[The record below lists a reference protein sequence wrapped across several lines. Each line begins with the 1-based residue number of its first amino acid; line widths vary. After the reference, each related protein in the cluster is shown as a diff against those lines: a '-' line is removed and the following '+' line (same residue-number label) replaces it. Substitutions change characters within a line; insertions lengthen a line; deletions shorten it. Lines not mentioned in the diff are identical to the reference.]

1 MTKVCHIVDN
11 ARPGVGV
18 TQVVYDLMT
27 AEAAECRGIF
37 TGRSELDARFSELVS
52 QGAVTLAASP
62 AELARALRELKRDG
76 FRLLHV
82 HSRKSAWI
90 FVLARLSGFRIVR
103 TQHFGTLAGGR
114 SKWPQLLTGLRNVL
128 TGKTWWVDR
137 WAAVSRT
144 SKCYIQTRWG
154 IPDDRISIV
163 WNGIDVDKFAPCP
176 SGRRAALRQQ
186 LGLEEDWIVLISVG
200 SLVAR
205 KRHSSSIRAFADIP
219 DRPGN
224 ARLVILGEGGERPR
238 LEQLAAAC
246 GLDGKVI
253 LPGRRDDVA
262 AWVAVSDIF
271 VHAALDEAFGLAVA
285 EAMACGKPAIAA
297 GTTGPAEIVEDGE
310 NGLLV
315 ADGSAEG
322 LSEAMARLI
331 ADGALR
337 ARLGQTARRHAVQR
351 YSLSAMCQSYAAL
364 YKSVLRAP
372 GAAHG

>member
-1 MTKVCHIVDN
+1 MKVCHIVDN

-18 TQVVYDLMT
+18 TQVVYNLMT
-27 AEAAECRGIF
+27 ADGAECRGIF
-37 TGRSELDARFSELVS
+37 TGRSELDARFSGLVS

-62 AELARALRELKRDG
+62 ADLARALRRLRRDG

-82 HSRKSAWI
+82 HSRKSAWML
-90 FVLARLSGFRIVR
+90 VLARMSGFRIVR
-103 TQHFGTLAGGR
+103 TQHFGTLAGGQ
-114 SKWPQLLTGLRNVL
+114 SKWPRPLTGLRNFL

-154 IPDDRISIV
+154 VPDERISIV
-163 WNGIDVDKFAPCP
+163 WNGIDVDKFTPFRN
-176 SGRRAALRQQ
+176 GRRSALRKQ
-186 LGLEEDWIVLISVG
+186 LGWQDDWIVLIAVG

-205 KRHSSSIRAFADIP
+205 KRHSSIIRAFADIP

-224 ARLVILGEGGERPR
+224 ARLVILGEGGERSR
-238 LEQLAAAC
+238 LEQLAASC
-246 GLDGKVI
+246 GLQDKVI

-262 AWVAVSDIF
+262 AWVAASDIF

-297 GTTGPAEIVEDGE
+297 GTMGPAEIVEDGE

-315 ADGSAEG
+315 ADGSAAG
-322 LSEAMARLI
+322 LSQAMARLI

-337 ARLGQTARRHAVQR
+337 ARLGQTARSHAVQR
-351 YSLSAMCQSYAAL
+351 YSLSAMCRNYAAL
-364 YKSVLRAP
+364 YQSVLAAP

>member
-1 MTKVCHIVDN
+1 MLKICHIVDN

-27 AEAAECRGIF
+27 ADGVECRGIF
-37 TGRSELDARFSELVS
+37 TGGSDLDARFSGLVS
-52 QGAVTLAASP
+52 QGAITLAASP
-62 AELARALRELKRDG
+62 AELARALQSLKRDG

-82 HSRKSAWI
+82 HSRKSAWLCM
-90 FVLARLSGFRIVR
+90 LARLSGFRIVR
-103 TQHFGTLAGGR
+103 TQHFGTLARGR
-114 SKWPQLLTGLRNVL
+114 PKRPQALARLRNILTGRI
-128 TGKTWWVDR
+128 WWIDR

-144 SKCYIQTRWG
+144 SKRYIQSRWG
-154 IPDDRISIV
+154 VPDARISIV
-163 WNGIDVDKFAPCP
+163 WNGIDVDKFTPCP
-176 SGRRAALRQQ
+176 AGRRAALRQQ
-186 LGLEEDWIVLISVG
+186 LGLEDGWIVLISVG

-205 KRHSSSIRAFADIP
+205 KRHGSIIKAFADIP

-224 ARLVILGEGGERPR
+224 ARLVILGEGSERPR
-238 LEQLAAAC
+238 LEQLAADC

-262 AWVAVSDIF
+262 AWAAVSDIY

-285 EAMACGKPAIAA
+285 EAMACGNPAIAA
-297 GTTGPAEIVEDGE
+297 GTMGPAEIVEDGE

-322 LSEAMARLI
+322 LSAAMARLI

-337 ARLGQTARRHAVQR
+337 ARLGEAARRHAVQR
-351 YSLSAMCQSYAAL
+351 YSLQAMCQGYAAL
-364 YKSVLRAP
+364 YQSVLQAP

>member
-1 MTKVCHIVDN
+1 MKVCHIVDN

-27 AEAAECRGIF
+27 AEGAECRGIF
-37 TGRSELDARFSELVS
+37 TGRSDLDARFSGLIS

-62 AELARALRELKRDG
+62 VELARALRRLKQDG

-82 HSRKSAWI
+82 HSRKSAWLCM
-90 FVLARLSGFRIVR
+90 LARLSGFRIVR
-103 TQHFGTLAGGR
+103 TQHFGTLARGR
-114 SKWPQLLTGLRNVL
+114 PKWPQPLARLRNFLTGR
-128 TGKTWWVDR
+128 TWWIDR
-137 WAAVSRT
+137 WAAVSGT
-144 SKCYIQTRWG
+144 SKRYIQTRWG
-154 IPDDRISIV
+154 VPDERISIV
-163 WNGIDVDKFAPCP
+163 WNGIDVDKFTPCP
-176 SGRRAALRQQ
+176 AGRRSALRQQ
-186 LGLEEDWIVLISVG
+186 LGWEEDWIVLIAVG
-200 SLVAR
+200 SLVPR
-205 KRHSSSIRAFADIP
+205 KRHSSIIRAFADIP

-224 ARLVILGEGGERPR
+224 ARLVILGEGRERPR

-253 LPGRRDDVA
+253 LPGRQDDVA
-262 AWVAVSDIF
+262 AWVAASDIF

-297 GTTGPAEIVEDGE
+297 GSMGPAEIVEDGE

-322 LSEAMARLI
+322 LSRAMARLI

-351 YSLSAMCQSYAAL
+351 YSLPAMCQGYAAL
-364 YKSVLRAP
+364 YQSVLPAP

>member
-1 MTKVCHIVDN
+1 MKVCHIVDN

-18 TQVVYDLMT
+18 TQIVYDLMT
-27 AEAAECRGIF
+27 AEAAGCRGIF
-37 TGRSELDARFSELVS
+37 TGRSEPDARFSGLIS

-62 AELARALRELKRDG
+62 ADLLRALFAARRDG

-90 FVLARLSGFRIVR
+90 FILARLSGFRIVR
-103 TQHFGTLAGGR
+103 TQHFGTLAGSR
-114 SKWPQLLTGLRNVL
+114 SKWPLPLTRLRNILTGR
-128 TGKTWWVDR
+128 TWWIDR

-144 SKCYIQTRWG
+144 SKCYIQSRWG
-154 IPDDRISIV
+154 VPDSRISIV
-163 WNGIDVDKFAPCP
+163 WNGIDVGRFAPCP
-176 SGRRAALRQQ
+176 DGNRAARRRQ
-186 LGLEEDWIVLISVG
+186 LGWEDDWIVLISAG

-205 KRHSSSIRAFADIP
+205 KRHDSTIRAFADIP
-219 DRPGN
+219 GRPGT
-224 ARLVILGEGGERPR
+224 ARLVLLGDGSEKCR
-238 LEQLAAAC
+238 LEQLAASC

-253 LPGRRDDVA
+253 LPGRQDDVA
-262 AWVAVSDIF
+262 AWLAAADIF

-297 GTTGPAEIVEDGE
+297 GTMGPAEIVEDGE
-310 NGLLV
+310 TGLLV
-315 ADGSAEG
+315 PDGSAAG
-322 LSEAMARLI
+322 LSRAMARLI

-337 ARLGQTARRHAVQR
+337 DRLGQAARDQAVQR

-364 YKSVLRAP
+364 YQSVLPAP